1 MIDDIEAFEQS
12 YRALENSLGD
22 YNVGQAIR
30 LLSGIDPADDRWDTV
45 IEHEVRR
52 VVQLHAAHYTQFQ
65 KGNTIVAH
73 AARRGRRGPD
83 HAQLRR
89 ARRPARAA
97 AGAAGRRAAG
107 LARRCRPDRLG
118 Q

>member
-65 KGNTIVAH
+65 KGNTIVIGRNPVAISDSRDELMATIGFVQGATFVI
-73 AARRGRRGPD
+73 AALHEQGRLKD
-83 HAQLRR
+83 E
-89 ARRPARAA
+89 PA
-97 AGAAGRRAAG
+97 
-107 LARRCRPDRLG
+107 
-118 Q
+118 